1 MKNLETNH
9 DLEQVAIHE
18 VAHAI
23 VGVHYGLTVH
33 MVDLYEERTFFKG
46 NTHLEWE
53 KVQELYLA
61 GVAAEEVA
69 GYDMPQERIQRYD
82 DWKTATEGYLHT
94 MIENIDII
102 ERDKEFLKAQWDHV
116 LKLTGLLLKQGYLD
130 HEDVA
135 GKKP

>member
-1 MKNLETNH
+1 MKNLETHH
-9 DLEQVAIHE
+9 DLQQVAIHE
-18 VAHAI
+18 AAHAI

-33 MVDLYEERTFFKG
+33 IVDLYEERTVFKG

-94 MIENIDII
+94 MVENTEII
-102 ERDKEFLKAQWDHV
+102 ERDKEFLIARWDEV
-116 LKLTGLLLKQGYLD
+116 QSLTALLLKQGYLD
-130 HEDVA
+130 HADVSGA
-135 GKKP
+135 I